1 MEPRLEQPCFDAGL
15 DHHHLL
21 RRRAESCLSAC
32 CCSSDGEQSLAC
44 PGNRH
49 GRDRVCGSENH
60 FLGQEQHR
68 SSIVPASAS
77 FQHCSNR
84 PSIVPASFQ
93 HPCIFVPAS
102 LQQRSSMVPAWCQHR
117 SSSFPA
123 SFQHGSSTVP
133 ASLQHRSSIT
143 AAKAIQRHSR
153 RGQNKPAA
161 KQARPNKAQQQNH

>member
-60 FLGQEQHR
+60 FLGAGAASFQHR
-68 SSIVPASAS
+68 SSISIVPALLQSS
-77 FQHCSNR
+77 QHC
-84 PSIVPASFQ
+84 PSIVPASLHLRASILAAAFQ
-93 HPCIFVPAS
+93 HGAS
-102 LQQRSSMVPAWCQHR
+102 MVSASFQQLSSIVPAWFQHR
-117 SSSFPA
+117 SSIA
-123 SFQHGSSTVP
+123 P
-133 ASLQHRSSIT
+133 ASLQHHCSQS
-143 AAKAIQRHSR
+143 
-153 RGQNKPAA
+153 NPAA
-161 KQARPNKAQQQNH
+161 